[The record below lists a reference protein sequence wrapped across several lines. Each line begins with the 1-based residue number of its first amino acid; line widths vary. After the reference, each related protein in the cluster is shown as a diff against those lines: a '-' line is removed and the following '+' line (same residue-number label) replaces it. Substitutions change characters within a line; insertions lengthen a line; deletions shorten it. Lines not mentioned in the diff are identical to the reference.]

1 MPHKFKLDRRA
12 VLKGMAGVAL
22 PLPLL
27 EAMGKEVTE
36 EIPRRFCGLYVGNGM
51 SLPFEKHGIDEWSW
65 FPRAEKDGNFV
76 FGKSTEPLS
85 PYRDQLS
92 FLGELEHAN
101 GTKNDPHVCSD
112 MWLTGAPLHD
122 PKPGTFNSV
131 SLDQVIARH
140 TRDHCRQPSLVL
152 SIDAGTGY
160 ASRTS
165 TISYNQKGI
174 PIPAENNPRLIFDAL
189 FKGSRGTLETQREKL
204 RLRMK
209 LVDAVYE
216 NARTLDKKLGRI
228 DSQKM
233 EEYLTSLNEF
243 ETRLQAS
250 EKWFDIPLKKQDYS
264 HLELN
269 ASPEDDPAVYY
280 KTMFDLIALAFD
292 ADITRS
298 ITFLLHRED
307 GMGISDTFPLKLGL
321 NHTHHNLSHKSDK
334 EGMLEFA
341 KYDRFLS
348 KQLAYFLKRMNEFQD
363 QSGSVLDNTIVL
375 YGSGAS
381 TTHRN
386 VNLPTM
392 IAGGAN
398 LGLKHGQ
405 YWTGRTRMTNMF
417 LSILHSMGI
426 EEESFGDSH
435 GTLGN
440 SIFSV

>member
-1 MPHKFKLDRRA
+1 
-12 VLKGMAGVAL
+12 
-22 PLPLL
+22 
-27 EAMGKEVTE
+27 
-36 EIPRRFCGLYVGNGM
+36 
-51 SLPFEKHGIDEWSW
+51 
-65 FPRAEKDGNFV
+65 
-76 FGKSTEPLS
+76 
-85 PYRDQLS
+85 
-92 FLGELEHAN
+92 
-101 GTKNDPHVCSD
+101 
-112 MWLTGAPLHD
+112 
-122 PKPGTFNSV
+122 
-131 SLDQVIARH
+131 
-140 TRDHCRQPSLVL
+140 
-152 SIDAGTGY
+152 
-160 ASRTS
+160 
-165 TISYNQKGI
+165 
-174 PIPAENNPRLIFDAL
+174 
-189 FKGSRGTLETQREKL
+189 
-204 RLRMK
+204 MK
-209 LVDAVYE
+209 LVDAVFE
-216 NARTLDKKLGRI
+216 NAKTLDKNLGRI

-269 ASPEDDPAVYY
+269 ASPEEDPAVYY
-280 KTMFDLIALAFD
+280 RTMFDLIALAFD

-298 ITFLLHRED
+298 ISFLMHRED

-426 EEESFGDSH
+426 EEKSFGDSH

>member
-1 MPHKFKLDRRA
+1 MPNQFKLDRRA
-12 VLKGMAGVAL
+12 VLKGLAGVAL

-27 EAMGKEVTE
+27 EAMGKEVAE
-36 EIPRRFCGLYVGNGM
+36 ETPRRFCGLYVGNGM
-51 SLPFEKHGIDEWSW
+51 SLPYEKHGIDEWSW
-65 FPRAEKDGNFV
+65 FPRAEKDGKFV

-85 PYRDQLS
+85 PYRKQLS
-92 FLGELEHAN
+92 FLGELEHVN

-165 TISYNQKGI
+165 TISHDRKGK
-174 PIPAENNPRLIFDAL
+174 PIPAENNPRQIFEGL
-189 FKGSRGTLETQREKL
+189 FKGNRGTLEAQRAQL

-209 LVDAVYE
+209 LVDAVNE
-216 NARTLDKKLGRI
+216 NAKTLDKKLGRG
-228 DSQKM
+228 DSEKM
-233 EEYLTSLNEF
+233 EQYLTSLNEF
-243 ETRLQAS
+243 ETRLAAS
-250 EKWFDIPLKKQDYS
+250 EKWLDIPLKKQDYS
-264 HLELN
+264 HLELE
-269 ASPEDDPAVYY
+269 ASPEENPATYY
-280 KTMFDLIALAFD
+280 RTMFDLMALAFD

-334 EGMLEFA
+334 EGMREFG

-348 KQLAYFLKRMNEFQD
+348 EQLAYFLKRMNEFQD
-363 QSGSVLDNTIVL
+363 NKGSVLDNTIVL

-381 TTHRN
+381 TTHKN
-386 VNLPTM
+386 VNLPTL
-392 IAGGAN
+392 IAGGGN
-398 LGLKHGQ
+398 MGLKHGQ
-405 YWTGRTRMTNMF
+405 YSRGRTRMTNMF

-435 GTLGN
+435 GTLSN
-440 SIFSV
+440 SIFPG